1 MRILVTGKNGQL
13 GSEIKALEST
23 NLTIKFKF
31 TDSKELDIRSRAQL
45 TKIVDKF
52 NPDVIINCAAYTA
65 VDLAEDEAEKAD
77 DVNHKAV
84 KLLAEI
90 CSNKNIR
97 LIHIS
102 TDYVF
107 NGEKNIP
114 YIESDQTDPVNE
126 YGNSKLNGEI
136 SILESNVQ
144 AIIIRTSWVYSSFGN
159 NFVKTM
165 IRLGRDKNEI
175 NVVADQY
182 GSPTNA
188 KDLAE
193 ACIYIALSDQK
204 WKAGTEVYHYS
215 NQGEISW
222 CQFAKEIMSISNL
235 NCEVKPIS
243 TAQFP
248 TKAKRPEFSTL
259 NKDKI
264 IQDFDLNIPD
274 WNTSLIK
281 NLIK

>member
-13 GSEIKALEST
+13 GSEIRALEPM
-23 NLTIKFKF
+23 NLTLKFKF
-31 TDSKELDIRSRAQL
+31 TDSKELDIRNKKQL
-45 TKIVDKF
+45 VRVVDEF
-52 NPDVIINCAAYTA
+52 SPDVIINCAAYTA

-77 DVNHKAV
+77 EVNHKAV

-90 CSNKNIR
+90 CGTKNIR

-107 NGEKNIP
+107 NGEKSIP
-114 YIESDQTDPVNE
+114 YNESDQTDPVNE
-126 YGNSKLNGEI
+126 YGNSKLNGENAI
-136 SILESNVQ
+136 ILSGAQ

-165 IRLGRDKNEI
+165 IRLGKDKHEI
-175 NVVADQY
+175 SVVADQY

-193 ACIYIALSDQK
+193 ACIHIALSDK
-204 WKAGTEVYHYS
+204 NWKAGTEVYHYS
-215 NQGEISW
+215 NQGKISW
-222 CQFAKEIMSISNL
+222 HQLAKEIMLLSNL
-235 NCEVKPIS
+235 NCEVKPIT

-264 IQDFDLNIPD
+264 RQDFNLHIPD
-274 WNTSLIK
+274 WNTSLRK
-281 NLIK
+281 NLLK